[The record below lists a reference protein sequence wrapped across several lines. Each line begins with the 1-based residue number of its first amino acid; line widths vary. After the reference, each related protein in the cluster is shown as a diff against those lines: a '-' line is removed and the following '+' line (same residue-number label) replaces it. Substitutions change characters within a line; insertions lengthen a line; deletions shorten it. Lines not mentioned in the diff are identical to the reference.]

1 MKIYISLPIS
11 GVEEEA
17 RKEAEKVKQVIK
29 NAGHEPVSPF
39 DIYAGEN
46 PNYYDH
52 LCADIRVLMDCD
64 AIYHHNHSGKR
75 WADSCGCWIEHA
87 VANNLI
93 MHRDHKIKILHGLD
107 DLEDLYDYL
116 KEL

>member
-11 GVEEEA
+11 GVEEKA
-17 RKEAEKVKQVIK
+17 RKVAEKIK
-29 NAGHEPVSPF
+29 KLIKKAGHTPVSPF

-52 LCADIRVLMDCD
+52 LCADIRALMECD

-93 MHRDHKIKILHGLD
+93 IHRDHKIRILHNFHSLK
-107 DLEDLYDYL
+107 ELYSYL
-116 KEL
+116 KEV